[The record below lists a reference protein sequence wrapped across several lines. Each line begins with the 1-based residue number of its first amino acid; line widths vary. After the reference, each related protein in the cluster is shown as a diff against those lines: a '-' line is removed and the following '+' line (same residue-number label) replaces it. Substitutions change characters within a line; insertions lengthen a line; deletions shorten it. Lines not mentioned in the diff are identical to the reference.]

1 MIGQSV
7 VASSRVTTEAS
18 SSDRFRLA
26 ITNETLSDTPSG
38 FRSVIT
44 RPTTRYGVGKTPMR
58 ELKRA
63 LVTGGGGFLGGHLC
77 QRLLD
82 DGVEVLAVDD
92 LSTSAP
98 SAQSLLA
105 DRRGYQFIRHDI
117 TVPLADIPL
126 VDTIF
131 HLASPAS
138 PVDYQSMPVHTLR
151 TGALGTGNV
160 LDIADR
166 CGARMVLASTSEVYG
181 DPLEHPQRET
191 YWGNVNPV
199 GPRSMYDESKRFAEA
214 LAFAYRS
221 ERSTDVGVARLFNT
235 YGPRMRD
242 DDGRIVPTFCR
253 QALAGE
259 PITVH
264 GTGHQTRSLC
274 YVDDTVDALLAMARA
289 DCTGPINI
297 GNPRE
302 LSVLEIAETI
312 RDLAGSDSPIR
323 FLPAALDDPQRRCP
337 DITEANHK
345 LGWQPAV
352 DCRKGLVAT
361 LEWFAQQSF

>member
-1 MIGQSV
+1 MH
-7 VASSRVTTEAS
+7 
-18 SSDRFRLA
+18 
-26 ITNETLSDTPSG
+26 
-38 FRSVIT
+38 
-44 RPTTRYGVGKTPMR
+44 
-58 ELKRA
+58 ELKRV

-82 DGVEVLAVDD
+82 NDVEVLAVDD

-98 SAQSLLA
+98 SAEALLS
-105 DRRGYQFIRHDI
+105 DRSGYQFLRHDI

-138 PVDYQSMPVHTLR
+138 PVDYQRMPVQTLR

-160 LDIADR
+160 LDVADR
-166 CGARMVLASTSEVYG
+166 CGARIVLASTSEVYG
-181 DPLEHPQRET
+181 DPLEHPQRES

-214 LAFAYRS
+214 LAFAYRG
-221 ERSTDVGVARLFNT
+221 ERSTDIGVARLFNT
-235 YGPRMRD
+235 YGPRMRA

-274 YVDDTVDALLAMARA
+274 YVDDTVDALLALARA
-289 DCTGPINI
+289 DCPGPINI

-302 LSVLEIAETI
+302 LSVLEIAEI
-312 RDLAGSDSPIR
+312 IKSLVDSDSPIR
-323 FLPAALDDPQRRCP
+323 FVPADVDDPQRRCP
-337 DITEANHK
+337 DIAEAHLR
-345 LGWQPAV
+345 LGWQPRV
-352 DCRKGLVAT
+352 DCRQGLADT
-361 LEWFAQQSF
+361 LEWFAQQGL